1 MAIAYILFG
10 AVLVIVLVAS
20 IAYYY
25 ADKRHKKLEEP
36 KYNMLKDDDT
46 ERR

>member
-10 AVLVIVLVAS
+10 AVLVIVLAAA

-25 ADKRHKKLEEP
+25 SGKRHKRLEEP
-36 KYNMLKDDDT
+36 KYDMLKDDD
-46 ERR
+46 

>member
-10 AVLVIVLVAS
+10 AVLVLVLVAA

-25 ADKRHKKLEEP
+25 SGKRHKELEEP
-36 KYNMLKDDDT
+36 KYKMLDNDD
-46 ERR
+46 